1 MKDRMEE
8 NRESLGII
16 EGDRKDYNQMFYRS
30 ISQNID
36 TVIFMVRADDGK
48 VDYVFENADRILGI
62 PAEKFYEDDKNET
75 NEIYRKIKNLLN
87 TERPQSRKVLELE
100 GFNKSFGQNMW
111 LSVICC
117 PMTLGRDKKFLFALS
132 NLTEERLIRRA
143 LSEAASAASQASA
156 AKTRFLSNMSH
167 DIRTPMNAI
176 MGFAALAEKSLGDD
190 KKVLDY
196 LKKILSSGNILL
208 DLINDVLDMSRI
220 ENGRMVIEES
230 ENSLLSIFDEIQIM
244 VSQQMVEKD
253 LHFHVETEVKT
264 PYVYCDNIH
273 LKQILM
279 NLLSNAIKFTPAG
292 GHIFLTLCQKEF
304 DLEGMGCYEI
314 RVKDTGI
321 GMSQEFTYRVF
332 EAFEREINSTVNKIQ
347 GTGLGMAIT
356 KAIVEMMNGMIEVH
370 TRQGEGT
377 EFMVTLFFRIWQG
390 PAPDLPVPEPK
401 EHKPDFAGMRILVT
415 DDNELNRE
423 IASEVLTDY
432 GFLVETAQDGQDAV
446 NKLSA
451 SPPGYFDLILMDVQ
465 MPVMNGHQA
474 TRTIRQLKDPVL
486 SKTVIVAMTANAFE
500 EDRQA
505 AMDSGMD
512 GFVTKPIDVEQ
523 FIHALKSILDSK

>member
-1 MKDRMEE
+1 M
-8 NRESLGII
+8 
-16 EGDRKDYNQMFYRS
+16 
-30 ISQNID
+30 
-36 TVIFMVRADDGK
+36 
-48 VDYVFENADRILGI
+48 
-62 PAEKFYEDDKNET
+62 
-75 NEIYRKIKNLLN
+75 
-87 TERPQSRKVLELE
+87 
-100 GFNKSFGQNMW
+100 
-111 LSVICC
+111 
-117 PMTLGRDKKFLFALS
+117 
-132 NLTEERLIRRA
+132 
-143 LSEAASAASQASA
+143 
-156 AKTRFLSNMSH
+156 
-167 DIRTPMNAI
+167 
-176 MGFAALAEKSLGDD
+176 
-190 KKVLDY
+190 
-196 LKKILSSGNILL
+196 
-208 DLINDVLDMSRI
+208 
-220 ENGRMVIEES
+220 
-230 ENSLLSIFDEIQIM
+230 
-244 VSQQMVEKD
+244 
-253 LHFHVETEVKT
+253 ETEVKT

-423 IASEVLTDY
+423 IASEVRTDY

-451 SPPGYFDLILMDVQ
+451 SPP
-465 MPVMNGHQA
+465 A

-512 GFVTKPIDVEQ
+512 GFVTKPIDVERTIPARQ
-523 FIHALKSILDSK
+523 CILDSI